1 MESSGRAEFAT
12 DLARRRAAAGLS
24 LARVAAAAH
33 IHRGY
38 LHRVEA
44 GRQWPTRP
52 VAQLLD
58 DALHARG
65 VLLAAWRDGEAARQL
80 AAEDE
85 RRLAASARESRRLVR
100 LLDDAPLGEAVT
112 VAEQATA
119 VLAVDCLHN
128 PPAPTLTAALDART
142 AIVRAL
148 HRAPNAGQRRD
159 LIRAAGYL
167 SGVLVYAALDL
178 DHGRAATDHAATA
191 WCCADATGDRE
202 LAAWVRDAQ
211 SLIARVE
218 RDFPTAL
225 ALARDGLDHYAGQDT
240 STIRLLADVAKNA
253 ASLGDRAET
262 HRALNAAAD
271 AADHAGLDAFPGLFT
286 FSRAGLA
293 SMGGFALTWFDEPA
307 DARGAVVS
315 ASTAIALWQVGDP
328 ADRSQPGEALA
339 HVYAAIAGVQL
350 GELDA
355 AAAMLDAVL
364 TLPDERRI
372 SFLRRNVARV
382 GDLLAAPRFRG
393 SMTAGDLR
401 VAVAGFS

>member
-1 MESSGRAEFAT
+1 MTDSRRTEFAA

-24 LARVAAAAH
+24 LAQVAVAAH

-52 VAQLLD
+52 VARLLD
-58 DALHARG
+58 EAFRARG
-65 VLLAAWRDGEAARQL
+65 VLLGAWRDGEAARQL

-85 RRLAASARESRRLVR
+85 RRIAASVRESQRLVR

-112 VAEQATA
+112 IAEQATTA
-119 VLAVDCLHN
+119 LAVDCLHQ
-128 PPAPTLTAALDART
+128 PPTPTLTAALDART

-167 SGVLVYAALDL
+167 CGVLVYAALDL
-178 DHGRAATDHAATA
+178 DHPRAAADHAATA
-191 WCCADATGDRE
+191 WRCVDVAGDRA

-211 SLIARVE
+211 SLVARVE
-218 RDFPTAL
+218 QDFPTAL
-225 ALARDGLDHYAGQDT
+225 ALAHDGLDHYAGQGT
-240 STIRLLADVAKNA
+240 TTTCLLANVAKNA
-253 ASLGDRAET
+253 ASSGDRAET
-262 HRALNAAAD
+262 HRALAAAAD

-286 FSRAGLA
+286 FSRAQLA
-293 SMGGFALTWFDEPA
+293 SIGGFALTWFDEPA
-307 DARGAVVS
+307 DARSAVVS

-355 AAAMLDAVL
+355 AAAMLDVVL

-382 GDLLAAPRFRG
+382 GDLLTAPRFRG
-393 SMTAGDLR
+393 STAAGDLR
-401 VAVAGFS
+401 AKVAGFS